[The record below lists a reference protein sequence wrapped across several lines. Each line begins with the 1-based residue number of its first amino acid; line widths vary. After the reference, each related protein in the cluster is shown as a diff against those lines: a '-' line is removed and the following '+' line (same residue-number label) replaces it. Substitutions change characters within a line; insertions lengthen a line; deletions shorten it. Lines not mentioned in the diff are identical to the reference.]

1 MLRDLLVYGHPL
13 LATVSVLLAF
23 LVYRDGFAQ
32 RKLRLRRVQPPEG
45 SRARHVKLGP
55 WSTALMVAAALTGV
69 ASALWLREWKVLATF
84 HGKLAIMTVSMF
96 VIMWWLGRRLVA
108 GERQRANTHGV
119 LGVLSLFAAG
129 LTAVLGISLLP

>member
-1 MLRDLLVYGHPL
+1 MLRDLLIYGHPL
-13 LATVSVLLAF
+13 LATVSVFLAF

-32 RKLRLRRVQPPEG
+32 RKLRLRRVPAPEG

-55 WSTALMVAAALTGV
+55 WSMALMVASALTGM
-69 ASALWLREWKVLATF
+69 ASSVWLRNWEFLGKW
-84 HGKLAIMTVSMF
+84 HGRLAIVTTLMF

-108 GERQRANTHGV
+108 SERQLANAHGI
-119 LGVLSLFAAG
+119 LGVLALFAAG

>member
-1 MLRDLLVYGHPL
+1 MLRDLLIYGHPL

-45 SRARHVKLGP
+45 SRARHVKWGP
-55 WSTALMVAAALTGV
+55 WSTGLMV
-69 ASALWLREWKVLATF
+69 ASALTGLASAVWLRNWEFLGKL
-84 HGKLAIMTVSMF
+84 HGKLALVTTLMF
-96 VIMWWLGRRLVA
+96 VIMWWLGRRLVK
-108 GERQRANTHGV
+108 GERSLANTHGII
-119 LGVLSLFAAG
+119 GVLSLFAAG

>member
-1 MLRDLLVYGHPL
+1 MLRDLLIYGHPL
-13 LATVSVLLAF
+13 LATVSVFLAF

-55 WSTALMVAAALTGV
+55 WSMALMVGSALTGL
-69 ASALWLREWKVLATF
+69 ASSVWLRNWEPLGKL
-84 HGKLAIMTVSMF
+84 HGKLALVTVLMF

-108 GERQRANTHGV
+108 GERQRANTHGI
-119 LGVLSLFAAG
+119 LGVLALFAMG

>member
-1 MLRDLLVYGHPL
+1 VLRDLLIYGHPL
-13 LATVSVLLAF
+13 LATVSVFLAF

-32 RKLRLRRVQPPEG
+32 RKLRLRRVPPPEG

-55 WSTALMVAAALTGV
+55 WSTALMVGSALTGL
-69 ASALWLREWKVLATF
+69 ASSVWLRNWAPLDKF
-84 HGKLAIMTVSMF
+84 HGKLAVVTTLMF

-108 GERQRANTHGV
+108 NERQLANTHGI
-119 LGVLSLFAAG
+119 LGVLALFAAG